1 MLSAFRPGFGCQ
13 TALLKIVEDWKRA
26 LDDNKYIAAISI
38 DLSTAFDCLPHNL
51 LLLKLEAY
59 GLTKQ
64 SLNLLKNYL
73 EEREQRVKVGG
84 TYSEW
89 SQLLKGVPQGSILGP
104 VLFNVFINDIF
115 LFVKDSTIYNYTDD
129 NTVSNCDNDID
140 VVAKT
145 LENDSMELI
154 NWFSLNLMKAKVKT
168 STKKYRML
176 TKT

>member
-1 MLSAFRPGFGCQ
+1 MSNCLVK
-13 TALLKIVEDWKRA
+13 KIVEDWKRA
-26 LDDNKYIAAISI
+26 LDDNKYIAAILM
-38 DLSTAFDCLPHNL
+38 DLSKAFDCLPHNL

-64 SLNLLKNYL
+64 YLNLLKNYL

-84 TYSEW
+84 TYSKW

-104 VLFNVFINDIF
+104 VLFINDIF
-115 LFVKDSTIYNYTDD
+115 PFVKDSTIYNHADD

-140 VVAKT
+140 VVTKT

-154 NWFSLNLMKAKVKT
+154 NWFSLNLMKANPDKFQAIAIG
-168 STKKYRML
+168 KK
-176 TKT
+176 KEKSKFIF